1 VSGQDR
7 GASAGP
13 AGGFERLWTP
23 WRMEYIKSTGR
34 DDQPECIFCELP
46 ARDDDEKN
54 LILARSEQ
62 AFVILNAFPYNA
74 GHLMVAPFRHVGEL
88 EDVSVEEL
96 GDLDALLQRSIRALK
111 EEYQPHGFNIGMN
124 LGRVAGAGI
133 PDHVHW
139 HVVPRWNGDTNFM
152 PVVGQTKVLPE
163 LLGESFQRL
172 SARLR

>member
-1 VSGQDR
+1 V
-7 GASAGP
+7 
-13 AGGFERLWTP
+13 ERLWTP
-23 WRMEYIKSTGR
+23 WRMEYIKAAGAE
-34 DDQPECIFCELP
+34 DEPGCIFCDLP

-54 LILARSEQ
+54 LILARSER

-88 EDVSVEEL
+88 EDVSEEEL
-96 GDLDALLQRSIRALK
+96 ADLDALLQRSIRALRD
-111 EEYQPHGFNIGMN
+111 EYAPQGFNIGMN

-163 LLGESFQRL
+163 LLEESFQRL